1 MPTKLPK
8 WQQEL
13 FATPIWLLQTFV
25 SVALILI
32 IVVWLLKYTRF
43 GREFWHVLRPCL
55 DKKTARRA
63 LLMISAMI
71 VLLLTEVRLNVFSTF
86 MTSGLY
92 TSMQDMNASAF
103 WLFAA
108 MNAAVV
114 LLRAFN
120 GAVNDFF
127 DQAIAIKWSERLN
140 AVLIQRW
147 LSDKNYYRLQSK
159 RHTPD
164 NIDQRIQQDAQDFI
178 ASTAELV
185 RGLINAIVSTI
196 EFTVILWNLSG
207 VLSVLGLEIPRGM
220 VMFIYLF
227 ILFATATSVWI
238 GRPLVKLNFQNEH
251 FNGNYR
257 YALVR
262 VRDHAESIAFY
273 NGEAAEGRNLRRH
286 FAHIIRNRWQIVFR
300 SLGLNG
306 FNTGI
311 TQISNLL
318 PLMLQAPRFFAGQV
332 KIGDM
337 HQTVQAFN
345 RLQRALSFFRNS
357 YKDFTAYQARLERL
371 DGFFQSMQN
380 HLPYRQP
387 QHEAENCI
395 LQADKLT
402 LHRNNGDILLSD
414 VSFRAQSGDSILIR
428 GPSGCGK
435 TSLLRALAGLWPF
448 GSSGHMAGPAR
459 EHILFVPQRP
469 YTPQGSLR
477 RAICYPNIRPD
488 EHQLAAA
495 LEACRLGYLKEL
507 LDTEDDWQH
516 KLSPGELQRIAFVRI
531 LITRPR
537 LVLLDEATA
546 ALDEETEA
554 ALYRLIRQ
562 ELPDSIIVS
571 IGHRSTLNAF
581 HNQIICVGETL
592 TDCGSGRI

>member
-1 MPTKLPK
+1 MK
-8 WQQEL
+8 QEQWKIELLNSPLWLVQSFFGVLL
-13 FATPIWLLQTFV
+13 FCLIAAFLLRRTAFGQ
-25 SVALILI
+25 
-32 IVVWLLKYTRF
+32 RF
-43 GREFWHVLRPCL
+43 ERILRPCL
-55 DKKTARRA
+55 ARSNRIRVYLLLAA
-63 LLMISAMI
+63 LLLM
-71 VLLLTEVRLNVFSTF
+71 VLLEVRISVLNSFF
-86 MTSGLY
+86 YKGLY
-92 TSMQDMNASAF
+92 DSLQDRAAAAF
-103 WLFAA
+103 WFFAGINSA
-108 MNAAVV
+108 LVVCKIIHALADELLEQVFMIRWLEKLNAA
-114 LLRAFN
+114 LT
-120 GAVNDFF
+120 
-127 DQAIAIKWSERLN
+127 QS
-140 AVLIQRW
+140 W
-147 LSDKNYYRLQSK
+147 LAHKNYYRLHMR
-159 RHTPD
+159 RHAPD

-402 LHRNNGDILLSD
+402 LHRNNGNILLSN
-414 VSFRAQSGDSILIR
+414 VSFRAQSGDSLLIR

-448 GSSGHMAGPAR
+448 GSSGHIIGPAR

-488 EHQLAAA
+488 EHQLTAA
-495 LEACRLGYLKEL
+495 LEACRLGYLKEM

-592 TDCGSGRI
+592 IDCGASRI

>member
-1 MPTKLPK
+1 MK
-8 WQQEL
+8 QEQWKIELLNSPLWLVQSFFGVLL
-13 FATPIWLLQTFV
+13 FCLIAAFLLRRTAFGQ
-25 SVALILI
+25 
-32 IVVWLLKYTRF
+32 RF
-43 GREFWHVLRPCL
+43 ERILRPCL
-55 DKKTARRA
+55 ARSNRIRVCLLLAA
-63 LLMISAMI
+63 LLLM
-71 VLLLTEVRLNVFSTF
+71 VLLEVRISVLNSFF
-86 MTSGLY
+86 YKGLY
-92 TSMQDMNASAF
+92 DSLQDRAAAAF
-103 WLFAA
+103 WFFAGINSA
-108 MNAAVV
+108 LVVCKIIHALADELLEQVFMIRWLEKLNAA
-114 LLRAFN
+114 LT
-120 GAVNDFF
+120 
-127 DQAIAIKWSERLN
+127 QS
-140 AVLIQRW
+140 W
-147 LSDKNYYRLQSK
+147 LAHKNYYRLHMR
-159 RHTPD
+159 RHAPD

-207 VLSVLGLEIPRGM
+207 MLSVLGLEIPRGM

-311 TQISNLL
+311 TQVSNLL

-495 LEACRLGYLKEL
+495 LKACRLGYLKEL

-592 TDCGSGRI
+592 IDCGSGRI

>member
-1 MPTKLPK
+1 MK
-8 WQQEL
+8 QEQWKIELLNSPLWLVQSFFGVLL
-13 FATPIWLLQTFV
+13 FCLIAAFLLRRTAFGQ
-25 SVALILI
+25 
-32 IVVWLLKYTRF
+32 RF
-43 GREFWHVLRPCL
+43 ERILRPCL
-55 DKKTARRA
+55 ARSNRIRVCLLLAA
-63 LLMISAMI
+63 LLLM
-71 VLLLTEVRLNVFSTF
+71 VLLEVRISVLNSFF
-86 MTSGLY
+86 YKGLY
-92 TSMQDMNASAF
+92 DSLQDRAAAAF
-103 WLFAA
+103 WFFAGINSA
-108 MNAAVV
+108 LVVCKIIHALADELLEQVFMIRWLEKLNAA
-114 LLRAFN
+114 LT
-120 GAVNDFF
+120 
-127 DQAIAIKWSERLN
+127 QS
-140 AVLIQRW
+140 W
-147 LSDKNYYRLQSK
+147 LSHKNYYRLHMR
-159 RHTPD
+159 RHAPD

-371 DGFFQSMQN
+371 DGFYQSMQN

>member
-1 MPTKLPK
+1 MK
-8 WQQEL
+8 QEQWKIELLNSPLWLVQSFFGVLL
-13 FATPIWLLQTFV
+13 FCLIAAFLLRRTAFGQ
-25 SVALILI
+25 
-32 IVVWLLKYTRF
+32 RF
-43 GREFWHVLRPCL
+43 ERILRPCL
-55 DKKTARRA
+55 ARSNRIRVCLLLAA
-63 LLMISAMI
+63 LLLM
-71 VLLLTEVRLNVFSTF
+71 VLLEVRISVLNSFF
-86 MTSGLY
+86 YKGLY
-92 TSMQDMNASAF
+92 DSLQDRAAAAF
-103 WLFAA
+103 WFFAGINSA
-108 MNAAVV
+108 LVVCKIIHALADELLEQVFMIRWLEKLNAA
-114 LLRAFN
+114 LT
-120 GAVNDFF
+120 
-127 DQAIAIKWSERLN
+127 QS
-140 AVLIQRW
+140 W
-147 LSDKNYYRLQSK
+147 LAHKNYYRLHMR
-159 RHTPD
+159 RHAPD

-402 LHRNNGDILLSD
+402 LHRNNGNILLSD
-414 VSFRAQSGDSILIR
+414 VSFRAQSGDSLLIR

-448 GSSGHMAGPAR
+448 GSSGHIIGPAR

-581 HNQIICVGETL
+581 HNQIICVGDTL
-592 TDCGSGRI
+592 IDCGASRI

>member
-1 MPTKLPK
+1 M
-8 WQQEL
+8 
-13 FATPIWLLQTFV
+13 
-25 SVALILI
+25 
-32 IVVWLLKYTRF
+32 
-43 GREFWHVLRPCL
+43 
-55 DKKTARRA
+55 
-63 LLMISAMI
+63 
-71 VLLLTEVRLNVFSTF
+71 VLLEVRISVLNSFF
-86 MTSGLY
+86 YKGLY
-92 TSMQDMNASAF
+92 DSLQDRAAAAF
-103 WLFAA
+103 WFFAGINSA
-108 MNAAVV
+108 LVVCKIIHALADELLEQVFMIRWLEKLNAA
-114 LLRAFN
+114 LT
-120 GAVNDFF
+120 
-127 DQAIAIKWSERLN
+127 QS
-140 AVLIQRW
+140 W
-147 LSDKNYYRLQSK
+147 LAHKNYYRLHMR
-159 RHTPD
+159 RHAPD

-592 TDCGSGRI
+592 IDCGSGRI

>member
-1 MPTKLPK
+1 MK
-8 WQQEL
+8 QEQWKIELLNSPLWLVQSFFGVLL
-13 FATPIWLLQTFV
+13 FCLIAAFLLHRTAFGQ
-25 SVALILI
+25 
-32 IVVWLLKYTRF
+32 RF
-43 GREFWHVLRPCL
+43 ERILRPCL
-55 DKKTARRA
+55 ARSNRIRVCLLLAA
-63 LLMISAMI
+63 LLLM
-71 VLLLTEVRLNVFSTF
+71 VLLEVRISVLNSFF
-86 MTSGLY
+86 YKGLY
-92 TSMQDMNASAF
+92 DSLQDRAAAAF
-103 WLFAA
+103 WFFAGINSA
-108 MNAAVV
+108 LMVFKIIHALADELLEQVFMIRWLEKLNAA
-114 LLRAFN
+114 LT
-120 GAVNDFF
+120 
-127 DQAIAIKWSERLN
+127 QS
-140 AVLIQRW
+140 W
-147 LSDKNYYRLQSK
+147 LAHKNYYRLHMR
-159 RHTPD
+159 RHAPD

-380 HLPYRQP
+380 QLPYRQP

-448 GSSGHMAGPAR
+448 GSSGHIIGPAR

-488 EHQLAAA
+488 EHQLTAA

-546 ALDEETEA
+546 ALDEDTEA
-554 ALYRLIRQ
+554 ALYRLIRH

-592 TDCGSGRI
+592 IDCGASRI

>member
-1 MPTKLPK
+1 MK
-8 WQQEL
+8 QEQWKIELLDSPLWLVQSFFGVLL
-13 FATPIWLLQTFV
+13 FCLIAAFLLRRTTFGQ
-25 SVALILI
+25 
-32 IVVWLLKYTRF
+32 RF
-43 GREFWHVLRPCL
+43 ERILRPCL
-55 DKKTARRA
+55 ASSNRIRVCLLLAA
-63 LLMISAMI
+63 LLLM
-71 VLLLTEVRLNVFSTF
+71 VLLEVRISVLNSFF
-86 MTSGLY
+86 YKGLY
-92 TSMQDMNASAF
+92 DSLQDRAAAAF
-103 WLFAA
+103 WFFAGINSA
-108 MNAAVV
+108 LMVFKIIHALADELLEQVFMIRWLEKLNAA
-114 LLRAFN
+114 LT
-120 GAVNDFF
+120 
-127 DQAIAIKWSERLN
+127 QS
-140 AVLIQRW
+140 W
-147 LSDKNYYRLQSK
+147 LAHKNYYRLHMR
-159 RHTPD
+159 RHAPD

-185 RGLINAIVSTI
+185 RGLISAIVSTI

-238 GRPLVKLNFQNEH
+238 GLPLVKLNFQNEH

-371 DGFFQSMQN
+371 DGFFQSMQD

-402 LHRNNGDILLSD
+402 LHRNNGNILLSN
-414 VSFRAQSGDSILIR
+414 VSFRAQSGDSLLIR
-428 GPSGCGK
+428 GPSGCGQ

-448 GSSGHMAGPAR
+448 GSSGHIIGPAR

-495 LEACRLGYLKEL
+495 LEACRLGHLKEL

-537 LVLLDEATA
+537 LALLDEATA

-592 TDCGSGRI
+592 VDCGTSRI

>member
-1 MPTKLPK
+1 MK
-8 WQQEL
+8 QEQWKIELLNSPLWLVQSFFGVLL
-13 FATPIWLLQTFV
+13 FCLIAAFLLRRTAFGQ
-25 SVALILI
+25 
-32 IVVWLLKYTRF
+32 RF
-43 GREFWHVLRPCL
+43 ERILRPCL
-55 DKKTARRA
+55 ARSNRIRVCLLLAA
-63 LLMISAMI
+63 LLLM
-71 VLLLTEVRLNVFSTF
+71 VLLEVRISVLNSFF
-86 MTSGLY
+86 YKGLY
-92 TSMQDMNASAF
+92 DSLQDRAAAAF
-103 WLFAA
+103 WFFAGINSA
-108 MNAAVV
+108 LVVCKIIHALADELLEQVFMIRWLEKLNAA
-114 LLRAFN
+114 LT
-120 GAVNDFF
+120 
-127 DQAIAIKWSERLN
+127 QS
-140 AVLIQRW
+140 W
-147 LSDKNYYRLQSK
+147 LAHKNYYRLHMR
-159 RHTPD
+159 RHAPD

-592 TDCGSGRI
+592 IDCGSGRI

>member
-1 MPTKLPK
+1 MK
-8 WQQEL
+8 QEQWKIELLDSPLWLVQSFFGVLL
-13 FATPIWLLQTFV
+13 FCLIAAFLLRRTAFGQ
-25 SVALILI
+25 
-32 IVVWLLKYTRF
+32 RF
-43 GREFWHVLRPCL
+43 ERILRPCL
-55 DKKTARRA
+55 AGSNRIRVCLLLAA
-63 LLMISAMI
+63 LLLM
-71 VLLLTEVRLNVFSTF
+71 VLLEVRISVLNSFF
-86 MTSGLY
+86 YKGLY
-92 TSMQDMNASAF
+92 DSLQDRAAAAF
-103 WLFAA
+103 WFFAGINSA
-108 MNAAVV
+108 LMVFKIIHALADELLEQVFMIRWLEKLNAA
-114 LLRAFN
+114 LT
-120 GAVNDFF
+120 
-127 DQAIAIKWSERLN
+127 QS
-140 AVLIQRW
+140 W
-147 LSDKNYYRLQSK
+147 LAHKNYYRLHMR
-159 RHTPD
+159 RHAPD

-185 RGLINAIVSTI
+185 RGLISAIVSTI

-238 GRPLVKLNFQNEH
+238 GLPLVKLNFQNEH

-371 DGFFQSMQN
+371 DGFFQSMQD

-402 LHRNNGDILLSD
+402 LHRNNGNILLSD
-414 VSFRAQSGDSILIR
+414 VSFRAQSGDSLLIR

-448 GSSGHMAGPAR
+448 GSSGHIIGPAR

-495 LEACRLGYLKEL
+495 LEACRLGYLKEM

-592 TDCGSGRI
+592 IDCGSGRI

>member
-1 MPTKLPK
+1 MK
-8 WQQEL
+8 QEQWKIELLNSPLWLVQSFFGVLL
-13 FATPIWLLQTFV
+13 FCLIAAFLLRRTAFGQ
-25 SVALILI
+25 
-32 IVVWLLKYTRF
+32 RF
-43 GREFWHVLRPCL
+43 ERILRPCL
-55 DKKTARRA
+55 ARSNRIRVCLLLAA
-63 LLMISAMI
+63 LLLM
-71 VLLLTEVRLNVFSTF
+71 VLLEVRISVLNSFF
-86 MTSGLY
+86 YKGLY
-92 TSMQDMNASAF
+92 DSLQDRAAAAF
-103 WLFAA
+103 WFFAGINSA
-108 MNAAVV
+108 LVVCKIIHALADELLEQVFMIRWLEKLNAA
-114 LLRAFN
+114 LT
-120 GAVNDFF
+120 
-127 DQAIAIKWSERLN
+127 QS
-140 AVLIQRW
+140 W
-147 LSDKNYYRLQSK
+147 LAHKNYYRLHMR
-159 RHTPD
+159 RHAPD

-414 VSFRAQSGDSILIR
+414 VSFRAQSGDSLLIR

-495 LEACRLGYLKEL
+495 LKACRLGYLKEL

-554 ALYRLIRQ
+554 ALYRLIRH

-592 TDCGSGRI
+592 IDCGSGRI

>member
-1 MPTKLPK
+1 MK
-8 WQQEL
+8 QEQWKIELLDSPLWLVQSFFGVLL
-13 FATPIWLLQTFV
+13 FCLIAAFLLRRTAFGQ
-25 SVALILI
+25 
-32 IVVWLLKYTRF
+32 RF
-43 GREFWHVLRPCL
+43 ERILRPCL
-55 DKKTARRA
+55 ARSNRIRVCLLLAA
-63 LLMISAMI
+63 LLLM
-71 VLLLTEVRLNVFSTF
+71 VLLEVRISVLNSFF
-86 MTSGLY
+86 YKGLY
-92 TSMQDMNASAF
+92 DSLQDRAAAAF
-103 WLFAA
+103 WFFAGINSA
-108 MNAAVV
+108 LVVCKIIHALADELLEQVFMIRWLEKLNAA
-114 LLRAFN
+114 LT
-120 GAVNDFF
+120 
-127 DQAIAIKWSERLN
+127 QS
-140 AVLIQRW
+140 W
-147 LSDKNYYRLQSK
+147 LAHKNYYRLHMR
-159 RHTPD
+159 RHAPD

-495 LEACRLGYLKEL
+495 LKACRLGYLKEM

-592 TDCGSGRI
+592 IDCGTSRI

>member
-1 MPTKLPK
+1 MK
-8 WQQEL
+8 QEQWKIELLDSPLWLVQSFFGVLL
-13 FATPIWLLQTFV
+13 FCLIAAFLLRRTTFGQ
-25 SVALILI
+25 
-32 IVVWLLKYTRF
+32 RF
-43 GREFWHVLRPCL
+43 ERILRPCL
-55 DKKTARRA
+55 ASSNRIRVCLLLAA
-63 LLMISAMI
+63 LLLM
-71 VLLLTEVRLNVFSTF
+71 VLLEVRISVLNSFF
-86 MTSGLY
+86 YKGLY
-92 TSMQDMNASAF
+92 DSLQDRAAAAF
-103 WLFAA
+103 WFFAGINSA
-108 MNAAVV
+108 LMVFKIIHALADELLEQVFMIRWLEKLNAA
-114 LLRAFN
+114 LT
-120 GAVNDFF
+120 
-127 DQAIAIKWSERLN
+127 QS
-140 AVLIQRW
+140 W
-147 LSDKNYYRLQSK
+147 LAHKNYYRLHMR
-159 RHTPD
+159 RHAPD

-185 RGLINAIVSTI
+185 RGLISAIVSTI

-238 GRPLVKLNFQNEH
+238 GLPLVKLNFQNEH

-448 GSSGHMAGPAR
+448 GSSGHIIGPAR

-546 ALDEETEA
+546 ALDEDTEA

-592 TDCGSGRI
+592 IDCGTSKI

>member
-1 MPTKLPK
+1 MK
-8 WQQEL
+8 QEQWKIELLNSPLWLVQSFFGVLL
-13 FATPIWLLQTFV
+13 FCLIAAFLLRRTAFGQ
-25 SVALILI
+25 
-32 IVVWLLKYTRF
+32 RF
-43 GREFWHVLRPCL
+43 ERILRPCL
-55 DKKTARRA
+55 ASSNHIRVYLLLAA
-63 LLMISAMI
+63 LLLM
-71 VLLLTEVRLNVFSTF
+71 VLLEVRISVLNSFF
-86 MTSGLY
+86 YKGLY
-92 TSMQDMNASAF
+92 DSLQDRAAAAF
-103 WLFAA
+103 WFFAGINSA
-108 MNAAVV
+108 LMVFKIIHALADELLEQVFMIRWLEKLNAA
-114 LLRAFN
+114 LT
-120 GAVNDFF
+120 
-127 DQAIAIKWSERLN
+127 QS
-140 AVLIQRW
+140 W
-147 LSDKNYYRLQSK
+147 LAHKNYYRLHMR
-159 RHTPD
+159 RHAPD

-185 RGLINAIVSTI
+185 RGLISAIVSTI

-238 GRPLVKLNFQNEH
+238 GLPLVKLNFQNEH

-371 DGFFQSMQN
+371 DGFFQSMQD

-402 LHRNNGDILLSD
+402 LYRNNGNILLSD
-414 VSFRAQSGDSILIR
+414 VSFRAQSGDSLLIR

-448 GSSGHMAGPAR
+448 GSSGHIIGPAR

-488 EHQLAAA
+488 ERELTAA

-531 LITRPR
+531 LITRPH

-546 ALDEETEA
+546 ALDEDTEA
-554 ALYRLIRQ
+554 ALYRLIHQ

-592 TDCGSGRI
+592 IDCGTSRI

>member
-1 MPTKLPK
+1 MK
-8 WQQEL
+8 QEQWKIELLDSPLWLVQSFFGVLL
-13 FATPIWLLQTFV
+13 FCLIAAFLLRRTTFGQ
-25 SVALILI
+25 
-32 IVVWLLKYTRF
+32 RF
-43 GREFWHVLRPCL
+43 ERILRPCL
-55 DKKTARRA
+55 ASSNHIRVYLLLAA
-63 LLMISAMI
+63 LLLM
-71 VLLLTEVRLNVFSTF
+71 VLLEVRISVLNSFF
-86 MTSGLY
+86 YKGLY
-92 TSMQDMNASAF
+92 DSLQDRAAAAF
-103 WLFAA
+103 WFFAGINSA
-108 MNAAVV
+108 LVVCKIIHALADELLEQVFMIRWLEKLNAA
-114 LLRAFN
+114 LT
-120 GAVNDFF
+120 
-127 DQAIAIKWSERLN
+127 QS
-140 AVLIQRW
+140 W
-147 LSDKNYYRLQSK
+147 LAHKNYYRLHMR
-159 RHTPD
+159 RHAPD

-185 RGLINAIVSTI
+185 RGLISAIVSTI

-402 LHRNNGDILLSD
+402 LHRNNGNILLSD
-414 VSFRAQSGDSILIR
+414 VSFRAQSGDSLLIR

-448 GSSGHMAGPAR
+448 GSSGHIIGPDR

-495 LEACRLGYLKEL
+495 LEACRLGYLKEM

-592 TDCGSGRI
+592 IDCGTSRI

>member
-1 MPTKLPK
+1 MK
-8 WQQEL
+8 QEQWKIELLNSPLWLVQSFFGVLL
-13 FATPIWLLQTFV
+13 FCLIAAFLLRRTAFGQ
-25 SVALILI
+25 
-32 IVVWLLKYTRF
+32 RF
-43 GREFWHVLRPCL
+43 ERILRPCL
-55 DKKTARRA
+55 ARSNRIRVYLLLAA
-63 LLMISAMI
+63 LLLM
-71 VLLLTEVRLNVFSTF
+71 VLLEVRISVLNSFF
-86 MTSGLY
+86 YKGLY
-92 TSMQDMNASAF
+92 DSLQDRAAAAF
-103 WLFAA
+103 WFFAGINSA
-108 MNAAVV
+108 LVVCKIIHALADELLEQVFMIRWLEKLNAA
-114 LLRAFN
+114 LT
-120 GAVNDFF
+120 
-127 DQAIAIKWSERLN
+127 QS
-140 AVLIQRW
+140 W
-147 LSDKNYYRLQSK
+147 LTHKNYYRLHMR
-159 RHTPD
+159 RHAPD

-477 RAICYPNIRPD
+477 RAICYPNIRPN

-581 HNQIICVGETL
+581 HNQIICVGDTL
-592 TDCGSGRI
+592 IDCGSGRS

>member
-1 MPTKLPK
+1 MK
-8 WQQEL
+8 QEQWKIELLDSPLWLVQSFFGVLL
-13 FATPIWLLQTFV
+13 FCLIAAFLLRRTTFGQ
-25 SVALILI
+25 
-32 IVVWLLKYTRF
+32 RF
-43 GREFWHVLRPCL
+43 ERILRPCL
-55 DKKTARRA
+55 ASSNRIRVCLLLAA
-63 LLMISAMI
+63 LLLM
-71 VLLLTEVRLNVFSTF
+71 VLLEVRISVLNSFF
-86 MTSGLY
+86 YKGLY
-92 TSMQDMNASAF
+92 DSLQDRAAAAF
-103 WLFAA
+103 WFFAGINSA
-108 MNAAVV
+108 LMVFKIIHALADELLEQVFMIRWLEKLNAA
-114 LLRAFN
+114 LT
-120 GAVNDFF
+120 
-127 DQAIAIKWSERLN
+127 QS
-140 AVLIQRW
+140 W
-147 LSDKNYYRLQSK
+147 LAHKNYYRLHMR
-159 RHTPD
+159 RHAPD

-185 RGLINAIVSTI
+185 RGLISAIVSTI

-238 GRPLVKLNFQNEH
+238 GLPLVKLNFQNEH

-371 DGFFQSMQN
+371 DGFFQSMQD

-402 LHRNNGDILLSD
+402 LHRNNGNILLSN
-414 VSFRAQSGDSILIR
+414 VSFRAQSGDSLLIR

-448 GSSGHMAGPAR
+448 GSSGHIIGPAR

-488 EHQLAAA
+488 EHQLTAA

-537 LVLLDEATA
+537 LALLDEATA

-592 TDCGSGRI
+592 VDCGTSRI

>member
-1 MPTKLPK
+1 MK
-8 WQQEL
+8 QEQWKIELLNSPLWLVQSFFGVLL
-13 FATPIWLLQTFV
+13 FCLIAAFLLRRTAFGQ
-25 SVALILI
+25 
-32 IVVWLLKYTRF
+32 RF
-43 GREFWHVLRPCL
+43 ERILRPCL
-55 DKKTARRA
+55 ARSNRIRVCLLLAA
-63 LLMISAMI
+63 LLLM
-71 VLLLTEVRLNVFSTF
+71 VLLEVRISVLNSFF
-86 MTSGLY
+86 YKGLY
-92 TSMQDMNASAF
+92 DSLQDRAAAAF
-103 WLFAA
+103 WFFAGINSA
-108 MNAAVV
+108 LVVCKIIHALADELLEQVFMIRWLEKLNAA
-114 LLRAFN
+114 LT
-120 GAVNDFF
+120 
-127 DQAIAIKWSERLN
+127 QS
-140 AVLIQRW
+140 W
-147 LSDKNYYRLQSK
+147 LAHKNYYRLHMR
-159 RHTPD
+159 RHAPD

-495 LEACRLGYLKEL
+495 LEACRLGYLKEM

-562 ELPDSIIVS
+562 KLPDSIIVS

-592 TDCGSGRI
+592 IDCGSGRI

>member
-1 MPTKLPK
+1 MK
-8 WQQEL
+8 QEQWKIELLDSPLWLVQSFFGVLL
-13 FATPIWLLQTFV
+13 FCLIAAFLLRRTTFGQ
-25 SVALILI
+25 
-32 IVVWLLKYTRF
+32 RF
-43 GREFWHVLRPCL
+43 ERILRPCL
-55 DKKTARRA
+55 ASSNRIRVCLLLAA
-63 LLMISAMI
+63 LLLM
-71 VLLLTEVRLNVFSTF
+71 VLLEVRISVLNSFF
-86 MTSGLY
+86 YKGLY
-92 TSMQDMNASAF
+92 DSLQDRAAAAF
-103 WLFAA
+103 WFFAGINSA
-108 MNAAVV
+108 LMVFKIIHALADELLEQVFMIRWLEKLNAA
-114 LLRAFN
+114 LT
-120 GAVNDFF
+120 
-127 DQAIAIKWSERLN
+127 QS
-140 AVLIQRW
+140 W
-147 LSDKNYYRLQSK
+147 LAHKNYYRLHMR
-159 RHTPD
+159 RHAPD

-185 RGLINAIVSTI
+185 RGLISAIVSTI

-238 GRPLVKLNFQNEH
+238 GLPLVKLNFQNEH

-371 DGFFQSMQN
+371 DGFFQSMQD

-402 LHRNNGDILLSD
+402 LHRNNGNILLSN
-414 VSFRAQSGDSILIR
+414 VSFRAQSGDSLLIR

-448 GSSGHMAGPAR
+448 GSSGHIIGPAR

-495 LEACRLGYLKEL
+495 LEACRLGHLKEL

-537 LVLLDEATA
+537 LALLDEATA

-592 TDCGSGRI
+592 VDCGTSRI

>member
-1 MPTKLPK
+1 MK
-8 WQQEL
+8 QEQWKIELLNSPLWLVQSFFGVLL
-13 FATPIWLLQTFV
+13 FCLIAAFLLRRTAFGQ
-25 SVALILI
+25 
-32 IVVWLLKYTRF
+32 RF
-43 GREFWHVLRPCL
+43 ERILRPCL
-55 DKKTARRA
+55 ARSNRIRVCLLLAA
-63 LLMISAMI
+63 LLLM
-71 VLLLTEVRLNVFSTF
+71 VLLEVRISVLNSFF
-86 MTSGLY
+86 YKGLY
-92 TSMQDMNASAF
+92 DSLQDRAAAAF
-103 WLFAA
+103 WFFTGINSALVVCKIIHALADELLEQVF
-108 MNAAVV
+108 MIRWLEKLNAA
-114 LLRAFN
+114 LT
-120 GAVNDFF
+120 
-127 DQAIAIKWSERLN
+127 QS
-140 AVLIQRW
+140 W
-147 LSDKNYYRLQSK
+147 LAHKNYYRLHMR
-159 RHTPD
+159 RHAPD

-592 TDCGSGRI
+592 IDCSTSRI

>member
-1 MPTKLPK
+1 MK
-8 WQQEL
+8 QEQWKIELLDSPLWLVQSFFGVLL
-13 FATPIWLLQTFV
+13 FCLIAAFLLRRTTFGQ
-25 SVALILI
+25 
-32 IVVWLLKYTRF
+32 RF
-43 GREFWHVLRPCL
+43 ERILRPCL
-55 DKKTARRA
+55 ASSNRIRVCLLLAA
-63 LLMISAMI
+63 LLLM
-71 VLLLTEVRLNVFSTF
+71 VLLEVRISVLNSFF
-86 MTSGLY
+86 YKGLY
-92 TSMQDMNASAF
+92 DSLQDRAAAAF
-103 WLFAA
+103 WFFAGINSA
-108 MNAAVV
+108 LMVFKIIHALADELLEQVFMIRWLEKLNAA
-114 LLRAFN
+114 LT
-120 GAVNDFF
+120 
-127 DQAIAIKWSERLN
+127 QS
-140 AVLIQRW
+140 W
-147 LSDKNYYRLQSK
+147 LAHKNYYRLHMR
-159 RHTPD
+159 RHAPD

-185 RGLINAIVSTI
+185 RGLISAIVSTI

-238 GRPLVKLNFQNEH
+238 GLPLVKLNFQNEH

-402 LHRNNGDILLSD
+402 LHRNNGNILLSD
-414 VSFRAQSGDSILIR
+414 VSFRAQRGDSLLIR

-448 GSSGHMAGPAR
+448 GSSGHIIGPAR

-531 LITRPR
+531 LITRPH

-546 ALDEETEA
+546 ALDEDTEA
-554 ALYRLIRQ
+554 ALYRLIHQ

-592 TDCGSGRI
+592 VDCGTSRI

>member
-1 MPTKLPK
+1 MK
-8 WQQEL
+8 QEQWKIELLDSPLWLVQSFFGVLL
-13 FATPIWLLQTFV
+13 FCLIAAFLLRRTTFGQ
-25 SVALILI
+25 
-32 IVVWLLKYTRF
+32 RF
-43 GREFWHVLRPCL
+43 ERILRPCL
-55 DKKTARRA
+55 ASSNRIRVCLLLAA
-63 LLMISAMI
+63 LLLM
-71 VLLLTEVRLNVFSTF
+71 VLLEVRISVLNSFF
-86 MTSGLY
+86 YKGLY
-92 TSMQDMNASAF
+92 DSLQDRAAAAF
-103 WLFAA
+103 WFFAGINSA
-108 MNAAVV
+108 LMVFKIIHALADELLEQVFMIRWLEKLNAA
-114 LLRAFN
+114 LT
-120 GAVNDFF
+120 
-127 DQAIAIKWSERLN
+127 QS
-140 AVLIQRW
+140 W
-147 LSDKNYYRLQSK
+147 LAHKNYYRLHMR
-159 RHTPD
+159 RHAPD

-185 RGLINAIVSTI
+185 RGLISAIVSTI

-238 GRPLVKLNFQNEH
+238 GLPLVKLNFQNEH

-402 LHRNNGDILLSD
+402 LHRNNGNILLSD
-414 VSFRAQSGDSILIR
+414 VSFRAQSGDSLLIR

-448 GSSGHMAGPAR
+448 GSSGHIISPAR

-495 LEACRLGYLKEL
+495 L
-507 LDTEDDWQH
+507 
-516 KLSPGELQRIAFVRI
+516 
-531 LITRPR
+531 
-537 LVLLDEATA
+537 
-546 ALDEETEA
+546 
-554 ALYRLIRQ
+554 
-562 ELPDSIIVS
+562 
-571 IGHRSTLNAF
+571 
-581 HNQIICVGETL
+581 GETA
-592 TDCGSGRI
+592 

>member
-1 MPTKLPK
+1 MK
-8 WQQEL
+8 QEQWKIELLDSPLWLVQSFFGVLL
-13 FATPIWLLQTFV
+13 FCLVAAFLLRRTAFGQ
-25 SVALILI
+25 
-32 IVVWLLKYTRF
+32 RF
-43 GREFWHVLRPCL
+43 ERILRPCL
-55 DKKTARRA
+55 ARSNRIRVYLLLAA
-63 LLMISAMI
+63 LLLM
-71 VLLLTEVRLNVFSTF
+71 VLLEVRISVLNSFF
-86 MTSGLY
+86 YKGLY
-92 TSMQDMNASAF
+92 DSLQDRAAAAF
-103 WLFAA
+103 WFFAGINSA
-108 MNAAVV
+108 LVVCKIIHALADELLEQVFMIRWLEKLNAA
-114 LLRAFN
+114 LT
-120 GAVNDFF
+120 
-127 DQAIAIKWSERLN
+127 QS
-140 AVLIQRW
+140 W
-147 LSDKNYYRLQSK
+147 LAHKNYYRLHMR
-159 RHTPD
+159 RHAPD

-196 EFTVILWNLSG
+196 EFTIILWNLSG

-238 GRPLVKLNFQNEH
+238 GLPLVKLNFQNEH

-402 LHRNNGDILLSD
+402 LHRNNGNILLSD
-414 VSFRAQSGDSILIR
+414 VSFRAQSGDSLLIR

-448 GSSGHMAGPAR
+448 GSSGHIISPAR

-488 EHQLAAA
+488 EHQLTAA

-592 TDCGSGRI
+592 IDCGTSRI

>member
-1 MPTKLPK
+1 MK
-8 WQQEL
+8 QEQWKIELLNSPLWLVQSFFGVLL
-13 FATPIWLLQTFV
+13 FCLIAAFLLRRTAFGQ
-25 SVALILI
+25 
-32 IVVWLLKYTRF
+32 RF
-43 GREFWHVLRPCL
+43 ERILRPCL
-55 DKKTARRA
+55 ARSNRIRVCLLLAA
-63 LLMISAMI
+63 LLLM
-71 VLLLTEVRLNVFSTF
+71 VLLEVRISVLNSFF
-86 MTSGLY
+86 YKGLY
-92 TSMQDMNASAF
+92 DSLQDRAAAAF
-103 WLFAA
+103 WFFAGINSA
-108 MNAAVV
+108 LVVCKIIHALADELLEQVFMIRWLEKLNAA
-114 LLRAFN
+114 LT
-120 GAVNDFF
+120 
-127 DQAIAIKWSERLN
+127 QS
-140 AVLIQRW
+140 W
-147 LSDKNYYRLQSK
+147 LAHKNYYRLHMR
-159 RHTPD
+159 RHAPD

-592 TDCGSGRI
+592 IDCGTSRI

>member
-1 MPTKLPK
+1 MK
-8 WQQEL
+8 QEQWKIELLGSPLWLVQSFFGVLL
-13 FATPIWLLQTFV
+13 FCLVAAFLLRRTTFGQ
-25 SVALILI
+25 
-32 IVVWLLKYTRF
+32 RF
-43 GREFWHVLRPCL
+43 ERILRPCL
-55 DKKTARRA
+55 AGSNRIRVCLLLAA
-63 LLMISAMI
+63 LLLM
-71 VLLLTEVRLNVFSTF
+71 VLLEVRISVLNSFF
-86 MTSGLY
+86 YKGLY
-92 TSMQDMNASAF
+92 DSLQDRAAAAF
-103 WLFAA
+103 WFFAGINSA
-108 MNAAVV
+108 LMVFKIIHALADELLEQVFMIRWLEKLNAA
-114 LLRAFN
+114 LT
-120 GAVNDFF
+120 
-127 DQAIAIKWSERLN
+127 QS
-140 AVLIQRW
+140 W
-147 LSDKNYYRLQSK
+147 LAHKNYYRLHMR
-159 RHTPD
+159 RHAPD

-185 RGLINAIVSTI
+185 RGLISAIVSTI

-380 HLPYRQP
+380 QLPYRQP

-414 VSFRAQSGDSILIR
+414 VSFCAQSGGSILIR

-448 GSSGHMAGPAR
+448 GSSGHIIGPAR

-488 EHQLAAA
+488 ERELTAA

-592 TDCGSGRI
+592 IDCGASRI

>member
-1 MPTKLPK
+1 MK
-8 WQQEL
+8 QEQWKIELLDSPLWLVQSFFGVLL
-13 FATPIWLLQTFV
+13 FCLIAAFLLRRTTFGQ
-25 SVALILI
+25 
-32 IVVWLLKYTRF
+32 RF
-43 GREFWHVLRPCL
+43 ERILRPCL
-55 DKKTARRA
+55 ASSNRIRVCLLLAA
-63 LLMISAMI
+63 LLLM
-71 VLLLTEVRLNVFSTF
+71 VLLEVRISVLNSFF
-86 MTSGLY
+86 YKGLY
-92 TSMQDMNASAF
+92 DSLQDRAAAAF
-103 WLFAA
+103 WFFAGINSA
-108 MNAAVV
+108 LMVFKIIHALADELLEQVFMIRWLEKLNAA
-114 LLRAFN
+114 LT
-120 GAVNDFF
+120 
-127 DQAIAIKWSERLN
+127 QS
-140 AVLIQRW
+140 W
-147 LSDKNYYRLQSK
+147 LAHKNYYRLHMR
-159 RHTPD
+159 RHAPD

-185 RGLINAIVSTI
+185 RGLISAIVSTI

-238 GRPLVKLNFQNEH
+238 GLPLVKLNFQNEH

-402 LHRNNGDILLSD
+402 LHRNNGNILLSD
-414 VSFRAQSGDSILIR
+414 VSFRAQSGDSLLIR

-448 GSSGHMAGPAR
+448 GSSGHIIGPAR

-592 TDCGSGRI
+592 IDCGTSKI

>member
-1 MPTKLPK
+1 MK
-8 WQQEL
+8 QEQWKIELLNSPLWLVQSFFGVLL
-13 FATPIWLLQTFV
+13 FCLIAAFLLRRTAFGQ
-25 SVALILI
+25 
-32 IVVWLLKYTRF
+32 RF
-43 GREFWHVLRPCL
+43 ERILRPCL
-55 DKKTARRA
+55 ARSNRIRVCLLLAA
-63 LLMISAMI
+63 LLLM
-71 VLLLTEVRLNVFSTF
+71 VLLEVRISVLNSFF
-86 MTSGLY
+86 YKGLY
-92 TSMQDMNASAF
+92 DSLQDRAAAAF
-103 WLFAA
+103 WFFAGINSA
-108 MNAAVV
+108 LVVCKIIHALADELLEQVFMIRWLEKLNAA
-114 LLRAFN
+114 LT
-120 GAVNDFF
+120 
-127 DQAIAIKWSERLN
+127 QS
-140 AVLIQRW
+140 W
-147 LSDKNYYRLQSK
+147 LAHKNYYRLQM
-159 RHTPD
+159 RRDAPD

-592 TDCGSGRI
+592 IDCGSGRI

>member
-1 MPTKLPK
+1 MK
-8 WQQEL
+8 QEQWKIELLNSPLWLVQSFFGVLL
-13 FATPIWLLQTFV
+13 FCLIAAFLLRRTAFGQRFER
-25 SVALILI
+25 IL
-32 IVVWLLKYTRF
+32 
-43 GREFWHVLRPCL
+43 HPCL
-55 DKKTARRA
+55 ARSNRIRVCLLLAA
-63 LLMISAMI
+63 LLLM
-71 VLLLTEVRLNVFSTF
+71 VLLEVRISVLNSFF
-86 MTSGLY
+86 YKGLY
-92 TSMQDMNASAF
+92 DSLQDRAAAAF
-103 WLFAA
+103 WFFAGINSA
-108 MNAAVV
+108 LVVCKIIHALADELLEQVFMIRWLEKLNAA
-114 LLRAFN
+114 LT
-120 GAVNDFF
+120 
-127 DQAIAIKWSERLN
+127 QS
-140 AVLIQRW
+140 W
-147 LSDKNYYRLQSK
+147 LAHKNYYRLHMR
-159 RHTPD
+159 RHAPD

-185 RGLINAIVSTI
+185 RGLISAIVSTI

-238 GRPLVKLNFQNEH
+238 GLPLVKLNFQNEH

-380 HLPYRQP
+380 QLPYRQP

-448 GSSGHMAGPAR
+448 GSSGHIIGPAR

-488 EHQLAAA
+488 EHQLTAA

-546 ALDEETEA
+546 ALDENTEA
-554 ALYRLIRQ
+554 ALYRLIRH

-592 TDCGSGRI
+592 IDCGTSRI

>member
-1 MPTKLPK
+1 MK
-8 WQQEL
+8 QEQWKIELLDSPLWLVQSFFGVLL
-13 FATPIWLLQTFV
+13 FCLIAAFLLRRTTFGQ
-25 SVALILI
+25 
-32 IVVWLLKYTRF
+32 RF
-43 GREFWHVLRPCL
+43 ERILRPCL
-55 DKKTARRA
+55 ASSNRIRVCLLLAA
-63 LLMISAMI
+63 LLLM
-71 VLLLTEVRLNVFSTF
+71 VLLEVRISVLNSFF
-86 MTSGLY
+86 YKGLY
-92 TSMQDMNASAF
+92 DSLQDRAAAAF
-103 WLFAA
+103 WFFAGINSA
-108 MNAAVV
+108 LMVFKIIHALADELLEQVFMIRWLEKLNAA
-114 LLRAFN
+114 LT
-120 GAVNDFF
+120 
-127 DQAIAIKWSERLN
+127 QS
-140 AVLIQRW
+140 W
-147 LSDKNYYRLQSK
+147 LAHKNYYRLHMR
-159 RHTPD
+159 RHAPD

-185 RGLINAIVSTI
+185 RGLISAIVSTI

-238 GRPLVKLNFQNEH
+238 GLPLVKLNFQNEH

-402 LHRNNGDILLSD
+402 LHRNNGNILLSD
-414 VSFRAQSGDSILIR
+414 VSFRAQRGDSLLIR

-448 GSSGHMAGPAR
+448 GSSGHIIGPAR

-495 LEACRLGYLKEL
+495 LEACRLGYLKEM

-592 TDCGSGRI
+592 IDCGTSKI

>member
-1 MPTKLPK
+1 MK
-8 WQQEL
+8 QEQWKIELLNSPLWLVQSFFGVLL
-13 FATPIWLLQTFV
+13 FCLIAAFLLRRTAFGQ
-25 SVALILI
+25 
-32 IVVWLLKYTRF
+32 RF
-43 GREFWHVLRPCL
+43 ERILRPCL
-55 DKKTARRA
+55 ARSNRIRVCLLLAA
-63 LLMISAMI
+63 LLLM
-71 VLLLTEVRLNVFSTF
+71 VLLEVRISVLNSFF
-86 MTSGLY
+86 YKGLY
-92 TSMQDMNASAF
+92 DSLQDRAAAAF
-103 WLFAA
+103 WFFAGINSA
-108 MNAAVV
+108 LMVFKIIHALADELLEQVFMIRWLEKLNAA
-114 LLRAFN
+114 LT
-120 GAVNDFF
+120 
-127 DQAIAIKWSERLN
+127 QS
-140 AVLIQRW
+140 W
-147 LSDKNYYRLQSK
+147 LAHKNYYRLHMR
-159 RHTPD
+159 RHAPD

-185 RGLINAIVSTI
+185 RGLISAIVSTI

-238 GRPLVKLNFQNEH
+238 GLPLVKLNFQNEH

-414 VSFRAQSGDSILIR
+414 VSFRAQSGDSLLIR

-448 GSSGHMAGPAR
+448 GSSGHIIGPAR

-488 EHQLAAA
+488 EHQLTAA

-592 TDCGSGRI
+592 IDCGTSKI

>member
-1 MPTKLPK
+1 MK
-8 WQQEL
+8 QEQWKIELLDSPLWLVQSFFGVLL
-13 FATPIWLLQTFV
+13 FCLIAAFLLRRTVFGQ
-25 SVALILI
+25 
-32 IVVWLLKYTRF
+32 RF
-43 GREFWHVLRPCL
+43 ERILRPCL
-55 DKKTARRA
+55 ASSNRIRVCLLLAA
-63 LLMISAMI
+63 LLLM
-71 VLLLTEVRLNVFSTF
+71 VLLEVRISVLNSFF
-86 MTSGLY
+86 YKGLY
-92 TSMQDMNASAF
+92 DSLQDRAAAAF
-103 WLFAA
+103 WFFAGINSA
-108 MNAAVV
+108 LMVFKIIHALADELLEQVFMIRWLEKLNAA
-114 LLRAFN
+114 LT
-120 GAVNDFF
+120 
-127 DQAIAIKWSERLN
+127 QS
-140 AVLIQRW
+140 W
-147 LSDKNYYRLQSK
+147 LAHKNYYRLHMR
-159 RHTPD
+159 RHAPD

-238 GRPLVKLNFQNEH
+238 GLPLVKLNFQNEH

-402 LHRNNGDILLSD
+402 LHRNNGNILLSD
-414 VSFRAQSGDSILIR
+414 VSFRAQSGDSLLIR

-448 GSSGHMAGPAR
+448 GSSGHIIGPAR

-488 EHQLAAA
+488 ERELAAA

-581 HNQIICVGETL
+581 HNQIICVGDTL
-592 TDCGSGRI
+592 IDCGSGRI

>member
-1 MPTKLPK
+1 MK
-8 WQQEL
+8 QEQWKIELLDSPLWLVQSFFGVLL
-13 FATPIWLLQTFV
+13 FCLIAAFLLRRTAFGQ
-25 SVALILI
+25 
-32 IVVWLLKYTRF
+32 RF
-43 GREFWHVLRPCL
+43 ERILRPCL
-55 DKKTARRA
+55 ARSNRIRVCLLLAA
-63 LLMISAMI
+63 LLLM
-71 VLLLTEVRLNVFSTF
+71 VLLEVRISVLNSFF
-86 MTSGLY
+86 YKGLY
-92 TSMQDMNASAF
+92 DSLQDRAAAAF
-103 WLFAA
+103 WFFAGINSA
-108 MNAAVV
+108 LVVCKIIHALADELLEQVFMIRWLEKLNAA
-114 LLRAFN
+114 LT
-120 GAVNDFF
+120 
-127 DQAIAIKWSERLN
+127 QS
-140 AVLIQRW
+140 W
-147 LSDKNYYRLQSK
+147 LAHKNYYRLHMR
-159 RHTPD
+159 RHAPD

-562 ELPDSIIVS
+562 KLPDSIIVS

-592 TDCGSGRI
+592 IDCGSGRI

>member
-1 MPTKLPK
+1 MK
-8 WQQEL
+8 QEQWKIELLNSPLWLVQSFFGVLL
-13 FATPIWLLQTFV
+13 FCLIAAFLLRRTAFGQ
-25 SVALILI
+25 
-32 IVVWLLKYTRF
+32 RF
-43 GREFWHVLRPCL
+43 ERILRPCL
-55 DKKTARRA
+55 ARSNRIRVYLLLAA
-63 LLMISAMI
+63 LLLM
-71 VLLLTEVRLNVFSTF
+71 VLLEVRISVLNSFF
-86 MTSGLY
+86 YKGLY
-92 TSMQDMNASAF
+92 DSLQDRAAAAF
-103 WLFAA
+103 WFFAGINSA
-108 MNAAVV
+108 LVVCKIIHALADELLEQVFMIRWLEKLNAA
-114 LLRAFN
+114 LT
-120 GAVNDFF
+120 
-127 DQAIAIKWSERLN
+127 QS
-140 AVLIQRW
+140 W
-147 LSDKNYYRLQSK
+147 LAHKNYYRLHMR
-159 RHTPD
+159 RHAPD

-495 LEACRLGYLKEL
+495 LEACRLGYLKEM

-581 HNQIICVGETL
+581 HNQIIYVGDTL
-592 TDCGSGRI
+592 IDCGASRI

>member
-1 MPTKLPK
+1 MK
-8 WQQEL
+8 QEQWKIELLDSPLWLVQSFFGILL
-13 FATPIWLLQTFV
+13 FCLIAAFLLRRTAFGQ
-25 SVALILI
+25 
-32 IVVWLLKYTRF
+32 RF
-43 GREFWHVLRPCL
+43 ERILRPCL
-55 DKKTARRA
+55 ASSNRIRVCLLLAA
-63 LLMISAMI
+63 LLLM
-71 VLLLTEVRLNVFSTF
+71 VLLEVRISVLNSFF
-86 MTSGLY
+86 YKGLY
-92 TSMQDMNASAF
+92 DSLQDRAAAAF
-103 WLFAA
+103 WFFAGINSA
-108 MNAAVV
+108 LVVCKIIHALADELLEQVFMIRWLEKLNAA
-114 LLRAFN
+114 LT
-120 GAVNDFF
+120 
-127 DQAIAIKWSERLN
+127 QS
-140 AVLIQRW
+140 W
-147 LSDKNYYRLQSK
+147 LAHKNYYRLHMR
-159 RHTPD
+159 RHAPD

-488 EHQLAAA
+488 EHQLTAA

-592 TDCGSGRI
+592 IDCGSGRI

>member
-1 MPTKLPK
+1 MK
-8 WQQEL
+8 QEQWKIELLNSPLWLVQSFFGVLL
-13 FATPIWLLQTFV
+13 FCLVAAFLLRRTAFGQ
-25 SVALILI
+25 
-32 IVVWLLKYTRF
+32 RF
-43 GREFWHVLRPCL
+43 ERILRPCL
-55 DKKTARRA
+55 ARSNRIRVCLLLAA
-63 LLMISAMI
+63 LLLM
-71 VLLLTEVRLNVFSTF
+71 VLLEVRISVLNSFF
-86 MTSGLY
+86 YKGLY
-92 TSMQDMNASAF
+92 DSLQDRAAAAF
-103 WLFAA
+103 WFFAGINSA
-108 MNAAVV
+108 LVVCKIIHALADELLEQVFMIRWLEKLNAA
-114 LLRAFN
+114 LT
-120 GAVNDFF
+120 
-127 DQAIAIKWSERLN
+127 QS
-140 AVLIQRW
+140 W
-147 LSDKNYYRLQSK
+147 LAHKNYYRLHMR
-159 RHTPD
+159 RHAPD

-178 ASTAELV
+178 ASTVELV

-448 GSSGHMAGPAR
+448 GSSGHIIGPAR

-495 LEACRLGYLKEL
+495 LEACRLGYLKEM

-554 ALYRLIRQ
+554 ALYRLIRH

-592 TDCGSGRI
+592 IDCGSGRI

>member
-1 MPTKLPK
+1 MK
-8 WQQEL
+8 QEQWKIELLNSPLWLVQSFFGVLL
-13 FATPIWLLQTFV
+13 FCLIAAFLLRRTAFGQ
-25 SVALILI
+25 
-32 IVVWLLKYTRF
+32 RF
-43 GREFWHVLRPCL
+43 ERILRPCL
-55 DKKTARRA
+55 ARSNRIRVYLLLAA
-63 LLMISAMI
+63 LLLM
-71 VLLLTEVRLNVFSTF
+71 VLLEVRISVLNSFF
-86 MTSGLY
+86 YKGLY
-92 TSMQDMNASAF
+92 DSLQDRAAAAF
-103 WLFAA
+103 WFFAGINSA
-108 MNAAVV
+108 LVVCKIVHALADELLEQVFMIRWLEKLNAA
-114 LLRAFN
+114 LT
-120 GAVNDFF
+120 
-127 DQAIAIKWSERLN
+127 QS
-140 AVLIQRW
+140 W
-147 LSDKNYYRLQSK
+147 LAHKNYYRLHMR
-159 RHTPD
+159 RHAPD

-207 VLSVLGLEIPRGM
+207 MLSVLGLEIPRGM

-402 LHRNNGDILLSD
+402 LHRNNGDILLSG

-448 GSSGHMAGPAR
+448 GSSGHIIGPAR

-592 TDCGSGRI
+592 IDCGTSRI

>member
-1 MPTKLPK
+1 MK
-8 WQQEL
+8 QEQWKIELLDSPLWLVQSFFGVLL
-13 FATPIWLLQTFV
+13 FCLIAAFLLRRTTFGQ
-25 SVALILI
+25 
-32 IVVWLLKYTRF
+32 RF
-43 GREFWHVLRPCL
+43 ERILRPCL
-55 DKKTARRA
+55 ASSNRIRVCLLLAA
-63 LLMISAMI
+63 LLLM
-71 VLLLTEVRLNVFSTF
+71 VLLEVRISVLNSFF
-86 MTSGLY
+86 YKGLY
-92 TSMQDMNASAF
+92 DSLQDRAAAAF
-103 WLFAA
+103 WFFAGINSA
-108 MNAAVV
+108 LMVFKIIHALADELLEQVFMIRWLEKLNAA
-114 LLRAFN
+114 LT
-120 GAVNDFF
+120 
-127 DQAIAIKWSERLN
+127 QS
-140 AVLIQRW
+140 W
-147 LSDKNYYRLQSK
+147 LAHKNYYRLHMR
-159 RHTPD
+159 RHAPD

-185 RGLINAIVSTI
+185 RGLISAIVSTI

-238 GRPLVKLNFQNEH
+238 GLPLVKLNFQNEH

-286 FAHIIRNRWQIVFR
+286 FAHIIRNRWQIVFC

-371 DGFFQSMQN
+371 DGFFQSMQD

-402 LHRNNGDILLSD
+402 LHRNNGNILLSN
-414 VSFRAQSGDSILIR
+414 VSFRAQSGDSLLIR

-448 GSSGHMAGPAR
+448 GSSGHIIGPAR

-531 LITRPR
+531 LITRPH

-592 TDCGSGRI
+592 IDCGTSRI

>member
-1 MPTKLPK
+1 MK
-8 WQQEL
+8 QEQWKIELLDSPLWLVQSFFGVLL
-13 FATPIWLLQTFV
+13 FCLIAAFLLRRTTFGQ
-25 SVALILI
+25 
-32 IVVWLLKYTRF
+32 RF
-43 GREFWHVLRPCL
+43 ERILRPCL
-55 DKKTARRA
+55 ASSNRIRVCLLLAA
-63 LLMISAMI
+63 LLLM
-71 VLLLTEVRLNVFSTF
+71 VLLEVRISVLNSFF
-86 MTSGLY
+86 YKGLY
-92 TSMQDMNASAF
+92 DSLQDRAATAF
-103 WLFAA
+103 WFFAGINSA
-108 MNAAVV
+108 LMVFKIIHALADELLEQVFMIRWLEKLNAA
-114 LLRAFN
+114 LT
-120 GAVNDFF
+120 
-127 DQAIAIKWSERLN
+127 QS
-140 AVLIQRW
+140 W
-147 LSDKNYYRLQSK
+147 LAHKNYYRLHMR
-159 RHTPD
+159 RHAPD

-185 RGLINAIVSTI
+185 RGLISAIVSTI

-238 GRPLVKLNFQNEH
+238 GLPLVKLNFQNEH

-402 LHRNNGDILLSD
+402 LHRNNGNILLSD
-414 VSFRAQSGDSILIR
+414 VSFRAQSGDSLLIR

-448 GSSGHMAGPAR
+448 GSSGHIIGPAR

-488 EHQLAAA
+488 EHQLTAA

-592 TDCGSGRI
+592 IDCGTSKI

>member
-1 MPTKLPK
+1 MK
-8 WQQEL
+8 QEQWKIELLDSPLWLVQSFFGVLL
-13 FATPIWLLQTFV
+13 FCLIAAFLLRRTTFGQ
-25 SVALILI
+25 
-32 IVVWLLKYTRF
+32 RF
-43 GREFWHVLRPCL
+43 ERILRPCL
-55 DKKTARRA
+55 ASSNHIRVYLLLAA
-63 LLMISAMI
+63 LLLM
-71 VLLLTEVRLNVFSTF
+71 VLLEVRISVLNSFF
-86 MTSGLY
+86 YKGLY
-92 TSMQDMNASAF
+92 DSLQDRAAAAF
-103 WLFAA
+103 WFFAGINSA
-108 MNAAVV
+108 LMVFKIIHALADELLEQVFMIRWLEKLNAA
-114 LLRAFN
+114 LT
-120 GAVNDFF
+120 
-127 DQAIAIKWSERLN
+127 QS
-140 AVLIQRW
+140 W
-147 LSDKNYYRLQSK
+147 LAHKNYYRLHMR
-159 RHTPD
+159 RHAPD

-185 RGLINAIVSTI
+185 RGLISAIVSTI

-448 GSSGHMAGPAR
+448 GSSGHIISPAR

-488 EHQLAAA
+488 EHQLTAA
-495 LEACRLGYLKEL
+495 LAACRLGYLKEL

-554 ALYRLIRQ
+554 ALYRLIHQ

-592 TDCGSGRI
+592 IDCGTSRI